1 MREDESNQVKKK
13 SNWIQMLRHMR
24 TTPKTISLVDI
35 HVVWADQDPEVA
47 SGLMNRES
55 YRNEGKRLARRTVIL
70 TYRHCRSVKQRGM
83 RRCLR
88 LPRSLP

>member
-55 YRNEGKRLARRTVIL
+55 YRNEG
-70 TYRHCRSVKQRGM
+70 
-83 RRCLR
+83 CLR
-88 LPRSLP
+88 LPRFFALSLSGCSSVRSRATHIRCLTA